1 MSKKTKT
8 TNDPWKP
15 AQPYIL
21 QGLQQSGAVQQAQQP
36 KLDQYSADQMATYGR
51 VAPGAE
57 AGIYGAQGL
66 VNDTIGGKYLN
77 ANPYLDKMMAT
88 TNANIADTVN
98 GQFTAGGRYGSGMHA
113 GVLAKQIGEANNA
126 LQYQNYADE
135 RGRQQ
140 AAVGQAS
147 GLMGGAQ
154 SLLNN
159 AADLPWIG
167 VSALNGNVRQA
178 SNGYGTQTTT
188 TSDPMGTITGLAG
201 AGLKAYSTLSDAR
214 AKDVGEQVGTTPD
227 GLPIYNYTYKGDS
240 TPQTGVIAQD
250 VAQVRPDAVEQRP
263 DGMLGVDYGKLGMPD
278 PTALAQTATGQAGGK
293 RIDQPGFAGWVD
305 RLTNPDGSTSQ
316 GRAGILGEYLM
327 AASGPDSGFEG
338 LGRGFIAARDD
349 AFRKGEAA
357 ATLADRRA
365 LMQAEVANMG
375 IPRTTPAQLQILAA
389 MGIDPASPRGQA
401 MLERSLNGY
410 GYSPEAIA
418 AKGPGP
424 LVPTANGYQTRPDAI
439 GQMPYR
445 AAPMGGGVPPATA
458 AKYRA
463 EAAAAIAAG
472 APAAQ
477 VNARLAQI
485 LGGQ

>member
-1 MSKKTKT
+1 
-8 TNDPWKP
+8 
-15 AQPYIL
+15 L
-21 QGLQQSGAVQQAQQP
+21 
-36 KLDQYSADQMATYGR
+36 
-51 VAPGAE
+51 
-57 AGIYGAQGL
+57 
-66 VNDTIGGKYLN
+66 
-77 ANPYLDKMMAT
+77 
-88 TNANIADTVN
+88 
-98 GQFTAGGRYGSGMHA
+98 
-113 GVLAKQIGEANNA
+113 
-126 LQYQNYADE
+126 
-135 RGRQQ
+135 
-140 AAVGQAS
+140 
-147 GLMGGAQ
+147 
-154 SLLNN
+154 
-159 AADLPWIG
+159 
-167 VSALNGNVRQA
+167 
-178 SNGYGTQTTT
+178 
-188 TSDPMGTITGLAG
+188 
-201 AGLKAYSTLSDAR
+201 
-214 AKDVGEQVGTTPD
+214 
-227 GLPIYNYTYKGDS
+227 
-240 TPQTGVIAQD
+240 
-250 VAQVRPDAVEQRP
+250 
-263 DGMLGVDYGKLGMPD
+263 
-278 PTALAQTATGQAGGK
+278 
-293 RIDQPGFAGWVD
+293 
-305 RLTNPDGSTSQ
+305 LTNPDGSTSQ

>member
-21 QGLQQSGAVQQAQQP
+21 QGLQQSGAVQKAQQP

-135 RGRQQ
+135 RGRQVN
-140 AAVGQAS
+140 AVGQAS

-178 SNGYGTQTTT
+178 SNGYGTQTQT

-201 AGLKAYSTLSDAR
+201 AAATAYASDAR
-214 AKDVGEQVGTTPD
+214 VKDINGQVGETPD
-227 GLPIYNYTYKGDS
+227 GLPLYDFTYKDDPTH
-240 TPQTGVIAQD
+240 TPQVGPVAQE
-250 VAQVRPDAVEQRP
+250 VAQVRPDALGPTAP
-263 DGMLGVDYGKLGMPD
+263 DGTMSVDYGKLGLGS
-278 PTALAQTATGQAGGK
+278 PTELAATQTAQAG
-293 RIDQPGFAGWVD
+293 
-305 RLTNPDGSTSQ
+305 
-316 GRAGILGEYLM
+316 
-327 AASGPDSGFEG
+327 AAPIKKGGFEG
-338 LGRGFIAARDD
+338 WMDGVVNPDTSTTRGKIGLMGQYMMAQSGSPFEALGKGLLGARDD
-349 AFRKGEAA
+349 VFNKDEAA
-357 ATLADRRA
+357 ASLAERRGLIGA
-365 LMQAEVANMG
+365 QTEYYKARASDTNQAPKPRIMQLRDGSIVSV
-375 IPRTTPAQLQILAA
+375 
-389 MGIDPASPRGQA
+389 DPATGTPTVISP
-401 MLERSLNGY
+401 
-410 GYSPEAIA
+410 AIA
-418 AKGPGP
+418 GMGSEPMVA
-424 LVPTANGYQTRPDAI
+424 TSNGYQPRSKAV
-439 GQMPYR
+439 GMMPYSK
-445 AAPMGGGVPPATA
+445 PTA
-458 AKYRA
+458 
-463 EAAAAIAAG
+463 
-472 APAAQ
+472 APAARVQ
-477 VNARLAQI
+477 SKTVNGVKYYNV
-485 LGGQ
+485 GGAWYDNPEGN